1 MLKQPIYRNFNSST
15 YHIKNLI
22 LTPESAKLHYI
33 SNWDESL
40 AVHTSS
46 VFLSKHYLLL
56 LLSSPN
62 LIFFFFFSHS
72 VIRSIGDSPAI
83 SMQYYHTSHTNE
95 LDFPCV
101 FQHNFFSSSLFF
113 FNLNTIHYPLKLL
126 TIENFL
132 FPFLSFFLLLLF
144 FPYCFLI
151 TTIQDYINCN

>member
-33 SNWDESL
+33 
-40 AVHTSS
+40 
-46 VFLSKHYLLL
+46 FL
-56 LLSSPN
+56 
-62 LIFFFFFSHS
+62 FFSHS